1 MTTWK
6 LLLVLGLT
14 VGVTRCSI
22 LKRHDEKPVIVCSV
36 NMYPVISDAIL
47 SQLAVCGHIIVSNED
62 FCKSPRQLKNFSDSK
77 RVALIRSKAP
87 QAKILREV
95 EILFDERFVPDQ
107 VVRNVKASVAGGPF
121 DGVELV
127 FDSAHLDQ
135 PRQIKYAQFLK
146 LLKRNLDDNVII
158 SSSFVCRHYLPA
170 FLLNAMSEV
179 LDYVILV
186 PSSQN
191 ASAEGNALAPRV
203 YTDSVATCLL
213 NTNFPRSKIILGL
226 PTGGMLVDPTSDRE
240 SSSSLI
246 PYGNVCELQE
256 EQQRNCDE
264 QHHQNCSLFEDGVK
278 LIYDDPNSAG
288 GRALQVVGC
297 KLRGIS
303 IALSYDDPAGI
314 CVGSSFPLL
323 AAIQNVFEHRASV
336 SGIRG
341 CPCGTEESGEVEHAS
356 DPPCLSNNQHQ
367 PDNDC
372 CCNSE
377 NPCDGCKLLNRLQG
391 AMKTSEHVASIS
403 KSVADKVL
411 ESLDRVVVLISY
423 MLGQNSEMPEPVPQ
437 AAPSSLLDSVLS
449 SAVAPVSS
457 VTNQLTSSLNN
468 LVSPSSFDASAS
480 SSGQLVPS
488 SGLSGGGSG
497 SLGPLSGAV
506 SSSLGAFQVK

>member
-6 LLLVLGLT
+6 LLLVLGLA
-14 VGVTRCSI
+14 VGVTRCYK
-22 LKRHDEKPVIVCSV
+22 LRRHDEKPLTVCSV

-47 SQLAVCGHIIVSNED
+47 SKLAVCGHIIVCNDD
-62 FCKSPRQLKNFSDSK
+62 FCKSSRQLKNFSDSK

-95 EILFDERFVPDQ
+95 EIQFNESFDPDQ
-107 VVRNVKASVAGGPF
+107 AVQTVKASVAGGPF

-146 LLKRNLDDNVII
+146 LLKRNLDDNLMIT
-158 SSSFVCRHYLPA
+158 SSFVCQHYLPA

-179 LDYVILV
+179 LDYVILA
-186 PSSQN
+186 PSCQN
-191 ASAEGNALAPRV
+191 AFAEGNALAPRV
-203 YTDSVATCLL
+203 YTDSEATCLL

-226 PTGGMLVDPTSDRE
+226 PTGGMLVDPSVDRE

-256 EQQRNCDE
+256 EQQRHCEE
-264 QHHQNCSLFEDGVK
+264 QHQQNCSFFEDGVK

-323 AAIQNVFEHRASV
+323 SAVQDVFEHRSSV

-341 CPCGTEESGEVEHAS
+341 CPCGTDESAEVEHAFK
-356 DPPCLSNNQHQ
+356 PPCHSSDQHQ
-367 PDNDC
+367 PDDEC
-372 CCNSE
+372 SCNSE

-403 KSVADKVL
+403 KNVADKVL
-411 ESLDRVVVLISY
+411 ESLDKVVVLISY
-423 MLGQNSEMPEPVPQ
+423 MLGQNSKMPEPVPQ
-437 AAPSSLLDSVLS
+437 AAP
-449 SAVAPVSS
+449 
-457 VTNQLTSSLNN
+457 
-468 LVSPSSFDASAS
+468 
-480 SSGQLVPS
+480 
-488 SGLSGGGSG
+488 
-497 SLGPLSGAV
+497 
-506 SSSLGAFQVK
+506 